1 MDKYGGREMKLTEKA
16 KRYLLVLGG
25 ILLCA
30 GLLVAI
36 WFQLKPEAVPEERFE
51 AETGEVTEITVD
63 MEQEEEK
70 GQGAQ
75 NGDGIVE
82 TEPESLQAET
92 ELETESGET
101 AQDGLENGA
110 DDGQEKDTVQSIQPD
125 VKKPEVPEEALKTR
139 ISSREKMHRGK
150 QRGRRNLRRATRMVD
165 RFLYRALAGWK
176 MRAAAARELS
186 RRICMKTEIR

>member
-1 MDKYGGREMKLTEKA
+1 MKLTEKA

-82 TEPESLQAET
+82 TEPESCRLKQ
-92 ELETESGET
+92 
-101 AQDGLENGA
+101 NR
-110 DDGQEKDTVQSIQPD
+110 
-125 VKKPEVPEEALKTR
+125 KPNRERQHRMAWRMGRMTDRRRTLCKA
-139 ISSREKMHRGK
+139 SSWM
-150 QRGRRNLRRATRMVD
+150 
-165 RFLYRALAGWK
+165 
-176 MRAAAARELS
+176 
-186 RRICMKTEIR
+186 

>member
-1 MDKYGGREMKLTEKA
+1 MKLTEKA

-125 VKKPEVPEEALKTR
+125 VKKPEVPEEALKNPDQQPGENAPGETTGQEEPQADDTDGGQ
-139 ISSREKMHRGK
+139 IFIPGFGWVENEGGGSSGTVAQDMYENGNKIGVM
-150 QRGRRNLRRATRMVD
+150 D
-165 RFLYRALAGWK
+165 
-176 MRAAAARELS
+176 
-186 RRICMKTEIR
+186 

>member
-1 MDKYGGREMKLTEKA
+1 MKLTEKA

-75 NGDGIVE
+75 NASRFAPLALHREDG
-82 TEPESLQAET
+82 SH
-92 ELETESGET
+92 
-101 AQDGLENGA
+101 
-110 DDGQEKDTVQSIQPD
+110 QS
-125 VKKPEVPEEALKTR
+125 
-139 ISSREKMHRGK
+139 SSR
-150 QRGRRNLRRATRMVD
+150 
-165 RFLYRALAGWK
+165 
-176 MRAAAARELS
+176 S
-186 RRICMKTEIR
+186 SSSSS

>member
-1 MDKYGGREMKLTEKA
+1 MKLTEKA

-82 TEPESLQAET
+82 TEPESLHRMAWRMGRMT
-92 ELETESGET
+92 DRRRTLCK
-101 AQDGLENGA
+101 A
-110 DDGQEKDTVQSIQPD
+110 
-125 VKKPEVPEEALKTR
+125 
-139 ISSREKMHRGK
+139 SSWM
-150 QRGRRNLRRATRMVD
+150 
-165 RFLYRALAGWK
+165 
-176 MRAAAARELS
+176 
-186 RRICMKTEIR
+186 

>member
-1 MDKYGGREMKLTEKA
+1 MKLTEKA

-82 TEPESLQAET
+82 TASMVQACGGT
-92 ELETESGET
+92 FSGRIKQT
-101 AQDGLENGA
+101 ASDQYGGGRGNLVQR
-110 DDGQEKDTVQSIQPD
+110 QEQEGTT
-125 VKKPEVPEEALKTR
+125 L
-139 ISSREKMHRGK
+139 
-150 QRGRRNLRRATRMVD
+150 
-165 RFLYRALAGWK
+165 
-176 MRAAAARELS
+176 
-186 RRICMKTEIR
+186 

>member
-1 MDKYGGREMKLTEKA
+1 MKLTEKA

-82 TEPESLQAET
+82 VLSPLSHHRFAPLALFLPPVPYPPLSL
-92 ELETESGET
+92 
-101 AQDGLENGA
+101 
-110 DDGQEKDTVQSIQPD
+110 
-125 VKKPEVPEEALKTR
+125 
-139 ISSREKMHRGK
+139 
-150 QRGRRNLRRATRMVD
+150 
-165 RFLYRALAGWK
+165 
-176 MRAAAARELS
+176 
-186 RRICMKTEIR
+186 

>member
-1 MDKYGGREMKLTEKA
+1 MKLTEKA

-75 NGDGIVE
+75 NGDGRACR
-82 TEPESLQAET
+82 LKQ
-92 ELETESGET
+92 
-101 AQDGLENGA
+101 NR
-110 DDGQEKDTVQSIQPD
+110 
-125 VKKPEVPEEALKTR
+125 KPNRERQHRMAWRMGRMTDRRRTLCKA
-139 ISSREKMHRGK
+139 SSWM
-150 QRGRRNLRRATRMVD
+150 
-165 RFLYRALAGWK
+165 
-176 MRAAAARELS
+176 
-186 RRICMKTEIR
+186 

>member
-1 MDKYGGREMKLTEKA
+1 MKLTEKA

-70 GQGAQ
+70 GLKQ
-75 NGDGIVE
+75 NR
-82 TEPESLQAET
+82 
-92 ELETESGET
+92 
-101 AQDGLENGA
+101 
-110 DDGQEKDTVQSIQPD
+110 
-125 VKKPEVPEEALKTR
+125 KPNRERQHRMAWRMGRMTDRRRTLCKA
-139 ISSREKMHRGK
+139 SSWM
-150 QRGRRNLRRATRMVD
+150 
-165 RFLYRALAGWK
+165 
-176 MRAAAARELS
+176 
-186 RRICMKTEIR
+186 

>member
-1 MDKYGGREMKLTEKA
+1 MKLTEKA

-92 ELETESGET
+92 ESETESGET
-101 AQDGLENGA
+101 AQDGLESGA
-110 DDGQEKDTVQSIQPD
+110 DDGQEKDTVQSIQLD
-125 VKKPEVPEEALKTR
+125 VKKPEVPEEALKNPDQQPGENAPGETTGQEEPQAGDTDGGQ
-139 ISSREKMHRGK
+139 IFIPGFGWVENEGGGSSGTVAQDMYENGNKIGVM
-150 QRGRRNLRRATRMVD
+150 D
-165 RFLYRALAGWK
+165 
-176 MRAAAARELS
+176 
-186 RRICMKTEIR
+186 

>member
-1 MDKYGGREMKLTEKA
+1 MKLTEKA

-92 ELETESGET
+92 ESETESGET

-110 DDGQEKDTVQSIQPD
+110 DDGQEKDTVQSIQLD
-125 VKKPEVPEEALKTR
+125 VKKPEVPGGGVKKPGSAAGRKCTGGNNGAGGTSGGRHGWWTDFYTGLWLG
-139 ISSREKMHRGK
+139 GK
-150 QRGRRNLRRATRMVD
+150 
-165 RFLYRALAGWK
+165 
-176 MRAAAARELS
+176 
-186 RRICMKTEIR
+186 

>member
-1 MDKYGGREMKLTEKA
+1 MKLTEKA

-92 ELETESGET
+92 ESETES
-101 AQDGLENGA
+101 
-110 DDGQEKDTVQSIQPD
+110 
-125 VKKPEVPEEALKTR
+125 
-139 ISSREKMHRGK
+139 
-150 QRGRRNLRRATRMVD
+150 
-165 RFLYRALAGWK
+165 
-176 MRAAAARELS
+176 
-186 RRICMKTEIR
+186 

>member
-1 MDKYGGREMKLTEKA
+1 MKLTEKA

-82 TEPESLQAET
+82 TEPESL
-92 ELETESGET
+92 
-101 AQDGLENGA
+101 ENGA
-110 DDGQEKDTVQSIQPD
+110 DDGQEKDTVQSIQLD
-125 VKKPEVPEEALKTR
+125 VKKPEVPEEALKNPDQQPGENAPGETTGQEEPQAGDTDGGQ
-139 ISSREKMHRGK
+139 IFIPGFGWVENEGGGSSGTVAQDMYENGNKIGVM
-150 QRGRRNLRRATRMVD
+150 D
-165 RFLYRALAGWK
+165 
-176 MRAAAARELS
+176 
-186 RRICMKTEIR
+186 

>member
-1 MDKYGGREMKLTEKA
+1 MKLTEKA

-82 TEPESLQAET
+82 TEPESLQA
-92 ELETESGET
+92 L
-101 AQDGLENGA
+101 Q
-110 DDGQEKDTVQSIQPD
+110 QQPLHQ
-125 VKKPEVPEEALKTR
+125 PFCSLST
-139 ISSREKMHRGK
+139 G
-150 QRGRRNLRRATRMVD
+150 
-165 RFLYRALAGWK
+165 LYRSRFRPYQRLLPGYQPYHPNLP
-176 MRAAAARELS
+176 RSQDRLSFCVPPGLQGLQTVRE
-186 RRICMKTEIR
+186 

>member
-1 MDKYGGREMKLTEKA
+1 MKLTEKA

-92 ELETESGET
+92 ESETESGET

-110 DDGQEKDTVQSIQPD
+110 DDGQEKDTVQSIQLD
-125 VKKPEVPEEALKTR
+125 VKKPEVPEEALKNPDQQPG
-139 ISSREKMHRGK
+139 EMHRGK

>member
-1 MDKYGGREMKLTEKA
+1 MKLTEKA

-92 ELETESGET
+92 ESETESGET

-110 DDGQEKDTVQSIQPD
+110 DDGQEKDTVQSIQLD

-139 ISSREKMHRGK
+139 ISSREKMHRGNNGAGGTSG
-150 QRGRRNLRRATRMVD
+150 GRH
-165 RFLYRALAGWK
+165 GWWTDFYTGLWLGGK
-176 MRAAAARELS
+176 
-186 RRICMKTEIR
+186 

>member
-1 MDKYGGREMKLTEKA
+1 MKLTEKA

-92 ELETESGET
+92 ESESESGET

-110 DDGQEKDTVQSIQPD
+110 DDGQEKDTVQSIQLD
-125 VKKPEVPEEALKTR
+125 VKKPEVPEEALKNPDQQPGENAPGETTGQ
-139 ISSREKMHRGK
+139 E
-150 QRGRRNLRRATRMVD
+150 
-165 RFLYRALAGWK
+165 
-176 MRAAAARELS
+176 E
-186 RRICMKTEIR
+186 